1 MDKVEE
7 LYSQGKKLME
17 AAFKSY
23 ASQDIDKAEQYRD
36 KANAIYEQADKLYRL
51 EHTDRDKLYGKN
63 RNFGVCYRIF
73 ENNIVNNMS
82 SKKGKKYIN
91 EVTRFIKTNPV
102 LKEQFDIYNSL
113 LNKKDIQDTVKYVD
127 SVVECID
134 NSGLT
139 RKEIKISN
147 DRLID
152 LIESNSNIN
161 KLIDI
166 DDKDFGLFEDVEYL
180 ILNQRNVNNV
190 AEYENAKRCLSEH
203 LKKNISEVAE
213 NYDDKIEK
221 LSEKYQYLSNDEI
234 ELTKKILS
242 KDTDK
247 EQMFE
252 NMKKDTLTMIDEAM
266 LSSTAEDKE
275 QWNNIKDIISEK
287 KYNQNELVEDILRF
301 IDIQSETEVT
311 YG

>member
-1 MDKVEE
+1 MDKVEK

-63 RNFGVCYRIF
+63 RNFGICYRIF

-203 LKKNISEVAE
+203 LKKNISEVTE

-301 IDIQSETEVT
+301 IDIQNSL
-311 YG
+311 

>member
-287 KYNQNELVEDILRF
+287 KYNQNELVEDILKF
-301 IDIQSETEVT
+301 IDIQNSL
-311 YG
+311 

>member
-203 LKKNISEVAE
+203 LKKNISEITE

-301 IDIQSETEVT
+301 IDIQNSL
-311 YG
+311 

>member
-1 MDKVEE
+1 MDKIKE

-266 LSSTAEDKE
+266 LSSTTEDKE

-287 KYNQNELVEDILRF
+287 KYNQNELVEDILKF
-301 IDIQSETEVT
+301 IDIQNSL
-311 YG
+311 

>member
-275 QWNNIKDIISEK
+275 QWDNIKDIISEK

-301 IDIQSETEVT
+301 IDIQNSL
-311 YG
+311 

>member
-113 LNKKDIQDTVKYVD
+113 LNKKDIQDTAKYVD

-147 DRLID
+147 DSLID

-301 IDIQSETEVT
+301 IDIQNSL
-311 YG
+311 

>member
-1 MDKVEE
+1 MDKIKE

-203 LKKNISEVAE
+203 LKKNISEVTE

-287 KYNQNELVEDILRF
+287 KYNQNELVEDILKF
-301 IDIQSETEVT
+301 IDIQNSL
-311 YG
+311 

>member
-1 MDKVEE
+1 MDKIKE

-203 LKKNISEVAE
+203 LKKNISEIAE

-252 NMKKDTLTMIDEAM
+252 NMKKETLTMIDEAM

-301 IDIQSETEVT
+301 IDIQNSL
-311 YG
+311 

>member
-23 ASQDIDKAEQYRD
+23 ASRDINKAEQYRN

-203 LKKNISEVAE
+203 LKKNISEVTE

-287 KYNQNELVEDILRF
+287 KYNQNELVEDILKF
-301 IDIQSETEVT
+301 IDIQNSL
-311 YG
+311 

>member
-17 AAFKSY
+17 VAFKSY

-203 LKKNISEVAE
+203 LKKNISEVTE

-301 IDIQSETEVT
+301 IDIQNSL
-311 YG
+311 

>member
-73 ENNIVNNMS
+73 ENNIINNMS

-301 IDIQSETEVT
+301 IDIQNSL
-311 YG
+311 

>member
-203 LKKNISEVAE
+203 LKKNISEVTE

-287 KYNQNELVEDILRF
+287 KYNQNELVEDILKF
-301 IDIQSETEVT
+301 IDIQNSL
-311 YG
+311 

>member
-1 MDKVEE
+1 MDKIKE

-203 LKKNISEVAE
+203 LKKNISEVTE

-287 KYNQNELVEDILRF
+287 NIIKMNSSKIF
-301 IDIQSETEVT
+301 
-311 YG
+311 

>member
-190 AEYENAKRCLSEH
+190 AEYEKAKRCLSEH
-203 LKKNISEVAE
+203 LKKNISEVTE

-301 IDIQSETEVT
+301 IDIQNSL
-311 YG
+311 

>member
-301 IDIQSETEVT
+301 IDIQNSL
-311 YG
+311 

>member
-1 MDKVEE
+1 MDKIEE

-301 IDIQSETEVT
+301 IDIQNSL
-311 YG
+311 

>member
-1 MDKVEE
+1 MYLD
-7 LYSQGKKLME
+7 
-17 AAFKSY
+17 
-23 ASQDIDKAEQYRD
+23 
-36 KANAIYEQADKLYRL
+36 
-51 EHTDRDKLYGKN
+51 TD
-63 RNFGVCYRIF
+63 
-73 ENNIVNNMS
+73 NIVNNMS

-301 IDIQSETEVT
+301 IDIQNSL
-311 YG
+311 

>member
-23 ASQDIDKAEQYRD
+23 ASRDIDKAEQYRD

-301 IDIQSETEVT
+301 IDIQNSL
-311 YG
+311 

>member
-23 ASQDIDKAEQYRD
+23 ASRDIDKAEQYRD

-287 KYNQNELVEDILRF
+287 KYNQNELVEDILKF
-301 IDIQSETEVT
+301 IDIQNSL
-311 YG
+311 

>member
-17 AAFKSY
+17 ATFKSY

-134 NSGLT
+134 NSELT

-203 LKKNISEVAE
+203 LKKNISEVTE

-301 IDIQSETEVT
+301 IDIQNSL
-311 YG
+311 

>member
-113 LNKKDIQDTVKYVD
+113 LNKKDIQDTAKYVD

-301 IDIQSETEVT
+301 IDIQNSL
-311 YG
+311 

>member
-113 LNKKDIQDTVKYVD
+113 LNKKNIQDTVKYVD

-203 LKKNISEVAE
+203 LKKNISEVTE

-301 IDIQSETEVT
+301 IDIQNSL
-311 YG
+311 

>member
-73 ENNIVNNMS
+73 ENKIVNNMS

-161 KLIDI
+161 KLNDI

-301 IDIQSETEVT
+301 IDIQNSL
-311 YG
+311 

>member
-203 LKKNISEVAE
+203 LKKNISEVTE

-301 IDIQSETEVT
+301 IDIQNSL
-311 YG
+311 

>member
-63 RNFGVCYRIF
+63 RNFGVCYRII
-73 ENNIVNNMS
+73 ENKIVNNMS

-203 LKKNISEVAE
+203 SKKHTTEVAE

-301 IDIQSETEVT
+301 IDIQNSL
-311 YG
+311 

>member
-1 MDKVEE
+1 MDKIKE

-63 RNFGVCYRIF
+63 RNYGVSYRKF

-190 AEYENAKRCLSEH
+190 TEYENAKRCLYENQ
-203 LKKNISEVAE
+203 KKNISEVAE

-301 IDIQSETEVT
+301 IDIQNSL
-311 YG
+311 

>member
-113 LNKKDIQDTVKYVD
+113 LNKKDIQDTVKYED

-301 IDIQSETEVT
+301 IDIQNSL
-311 YG
+311 

>member
-23 ASQDIDKAEQYRD
+23 ASQDIDNAEQYRD

-127 SVVECID
+127 SIVECID

-180 ILNQRNVNNV
+180 LLNQRNVNNV

-234 ELTKKILS
+234 ELTKKMLS
-242 KDTDK
+242 KDTNK

-252 NMKKDTLTMIDEAM
+252 NIKKDTLTMIDEAM

-301 IDIQSETEVT
+301 IDIQNSL
-311 YG
+311 

>member
-242 KDTDK
+242 KDTNK

-301 IDIQSETEVT
+301 IDIQNSL
-311 YG
+311 

>member
-1 MDKVEE
+1 MDKIEE

-17 AAFKSY
+17 SAFKSY

-203 LKKNISEVAE
+203 LKKNISEVTE

-301 IDIQSETEVT
+301 IDIQNSL
-311 YG
+311 

>member
-23 ASQDIDKAEQYRD
+23 ASRDIDKAEQYRN

-203 LKKNISEVAE
+203 LKKNISEVTE

-301 IDIQSETEVT
+301 IDIQNSL
-311 YG
+311 

>member
-23 ASQDIDKAEQYRD
+23 ASRDIDKAEQYRD

-203 LKKNISEVAE
+203 LKKNISEVTE

-301 IDIQSETEVT
+301 IDIQNSL
-311 YG
+311 

>member
-1 MDKVEE
+1 MDKIKE

-23 ASQDIDKAEQYRD
+23 ASRDIDKAEQYRD

-203 LKKNISEVAE
+203 LKKNISEVTE

-287 KYNQNELVEDILRF
+287 KYNQNELVEDILKF
-301 IDIQSETEVT
+301 IDIQNSL
-311 YG
+311 

>member
-23 ASQDIDKAEQYRD
+23 ASRDIDKAEQYRD
-36 KANAIYEQADKLYRL
+36 KANAIYEQADKLYRI

-287 KYNQNELVEDILRF
+287 KYNQKELVEDILRF
-301 IDIQSETEVT
+301 IDIQNSL
-311 YG
+311 